1 VPGDERPPEGS
12 AGLTQVVGEPLP
24 ATEAAVA
31 DALAR
36 LDGGSLE
43 VLGYLPR
50 ASNETFLAR
59 LDDGTLAVYK
69 PIEGE
74 TPLWDFPEGTLAARE
89 VAAWELARSLGFPGV
104 PPTVLRDGPDGPG
117 MVQLFI
123 EMDPRGHHYLTMA
136 EERADDFRRVALFD
150 VVANNADRK
159 SGHCLLDVAGRIFVV
174 DHGVCFSPEPKLRTV
189 IWEHAG
195 GSIAPDLLEALR
207 TTLDSLATGPLR
219 ARMLELL
226 DPAEVDATVDRADAL
241 LSLQRFPHPGP
252 GRPYPWPVV

>member
-1 VPGDERPPEGS
+1 MPGDERPPEGS

-24 ATEAAVA
+24 ATEADVA

-36 LDGGSLE
+36 LRAGSLE

-50 ASNETFLAR
+50 SSNETFLTR
-59 LDDGTLAVYK
+59 LDDGTFAVYK
-69 PIEGE
+69 PVEGE

-89 VAAWELARSLGFPGV
+89 VAAWELARALGFPGV

-136 EERADDFRRVALFD
+136 EERADDFRKVALFD

-159 SGHCLLDVAGRIFVV
+159 SGHCLLDVAGRIFVI
-174 DHGVCFSPEPKLRTV
+174 DHGVCFSTDPKLRTV

-195 GSIAPDLLEALR
+195 EPVPADLVDALLRTRDELSTGALR
-207 TTLDSLATGPLR
+207 G
-219 ARMLELL
+219 RMLALL
-226 DPAEVDATVDRADAL
+226 DPEEVEATVARADAL
-241 LSLQRFPHPGP
+241 LARQRFPHPGP